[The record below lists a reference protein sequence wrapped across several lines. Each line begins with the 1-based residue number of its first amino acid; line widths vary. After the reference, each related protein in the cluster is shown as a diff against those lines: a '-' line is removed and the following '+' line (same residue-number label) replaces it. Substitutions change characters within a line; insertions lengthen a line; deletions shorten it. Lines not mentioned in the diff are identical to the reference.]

1 MKINKALMLIFSLC
15 MILNLAA
22 CGTAQNTPAAVSSSP
37 AAAQT
42 PVPEEESVPGED
54 EIFAAAQNA
63 LDELHSLG
71 ILSEEIALDPGS
83 IGYFAYVEAGKT
95 PVNGYSGRVLPAYY
109 NLTCKSIDGIFVSL
123 SIDADTGKAISCA
136 VEAKTTEDDEKL
148 DKPAIEFDGKE
159 LEYRDGLYKIADG
172 EMTLDTL
179 CARLCDYWGFTG
191 YALSGTK
198 DDFYDYNT
206 EAPAGETTLRDIM
219 DAPYITVYFDGDAEG
234 CPMYIEGVYFPENT
248 HFSFGYGHMVG

>member
-1 MKINKALMLIFSLC
+1 

-22 CGTAQNTPAAVSSSP
+22 CGTAQNTAASAAPSP
-37 AAAQT
+37 TAA
-42 PVPEEESVPGED
+42 PVPTPEEKTVPDED

-71 ILSEEIALDPGS
+71 ILSEKIALDPDAV
-83 IGYFAYVEAGKT
+83 GYFAFNEAGKN
-95 PVNGYSGRVLPAYY
+95 PVNGYAQRVLPAYY
-109 NLTCKSIDGIFVSL
+109 NLTCTSIDGIFVSL
-123 SIDADTGKAISCA
+123 SIDADTGKALSCA
-136 VEAKTTEDDEKL
+136 VEAKTREGDEKL

-159 LEYRDGLYKIADG
+159 LEYHDSLYRIADG
-172 EMTLDTL
+172 EMTLDEL
-179 CARLCDYWGFTG
+179 CALLCDYWGFTG
-191 YALSGTK
+191 YTLSGTK

-219 DAPYITVYFDGDAEG
+219 DTPYITVYFDGDAEG

-248 HFSFGYGHMVG
+248 HFTFGYGHMVG